1 MPLSFSL
8 PLKSNLINL
17 TTMYEYKCFTRQGS
31 WRFYAD
37 SDTDALRLALF
48 YCWRD
53 GEDCS
58 CQREQRSSLLEPMP
72 SAAELGRRHFIKV
85 QSDFGGQPYTLRL
98 CKIDKTNSITT
109 L

>member
-1 MPLSFSL
+1 MPLFLS
-8 PLKSNLINL
+8 PLEVQPYKL

-53 GEDCS
+53 GED
-58 CQREQRSSLLEPMP
+58 
-72 SAAELGRRHFIKV
+72 FIKV
-85 QSDFGGQPYTLRL
+85 ESATLGKSYTLRL

>member
-8 PLKSNLINL
+8 PLKSNLIIL

-53 GEDCS
+53 GED
-58 CQREQRSSLLEPMP
+58 
-72 SAAELGRRHFIKV
+72 FIKV

>member
-37 SDTDALRLALF
+37 SDTDALRLALC

-53 GEDCS
+53 GED
-58 CQREQRSSLLEPMP
+58 
-72 SAAELGRRHFIKV
+72 FIKV
-85 QSDFGGQPYTLRL
+85 ESATLGKPYTLRL